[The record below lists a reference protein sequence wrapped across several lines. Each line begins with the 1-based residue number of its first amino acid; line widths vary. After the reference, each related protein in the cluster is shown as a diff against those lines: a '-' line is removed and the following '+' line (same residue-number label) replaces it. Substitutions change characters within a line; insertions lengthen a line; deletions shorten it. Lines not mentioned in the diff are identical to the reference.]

1 MTFSNGYSGFEFE
14 FEIEIPVEVF
24 ALFGFGWLFAGKS
37 FAAYDPYDAIFS
49 YKIMKFCVVCLLTIY
64 QVLALDEEI

>member
-24 ALFGFGWLFAGKS
+24 ALFGFGWLFAS
-37 FAAYDPYDAIFS
+37 TTFAAYDPYDAFFS
-49 YKIMKFCVVCLLTIY
+49 NKILNFCAVCLLTIY